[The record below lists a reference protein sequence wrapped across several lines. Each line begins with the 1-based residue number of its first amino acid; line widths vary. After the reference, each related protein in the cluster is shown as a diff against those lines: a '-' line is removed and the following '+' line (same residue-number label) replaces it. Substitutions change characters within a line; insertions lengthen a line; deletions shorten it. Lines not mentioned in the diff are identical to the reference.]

1 MEMLY
6 KYLGLSQKEI
16 ALLLNQKHRFQNLE
30 KIVNTNQP
38 QAQKNEFVKG
48 LMGVLTSVKKYT
60 TKLH

>member
-38 QAQKNEFVKG
+38 QAQNNEFVKG

>member
-1 MEMLY
+1 MLY

-16 ALLLNQKHRFQNLE
+16 ALLLNQKHRFWG

-48 LMGVLTSVKKYT
+48 LMGVLTSVKKYN
-60 TKLH
+60 